1 MGLVDLSVIRTINE
15 KIFFLANPNKE
26 IVSAINNISDKQATF
41 KFNGYDEISF
51 KITKKDDTLVFTDD
65 IIDNTLLYVEGIGY
79 FHFIE
84 PNFGV
89 DENGNETLSCTAYSN
104 EYELTQRKLFSFNIN
119 TGEVGSIGDSDN
131 GYVTFYNAGNPGI
144 SLLHL
149 VLEKFPAWDIG
160 HVDATLVNQQRT
172 FSVDGTSI
180 YDFLTNDVS
189 ATLQCIFI
197 FDTVNNLINV
207 YDLNDKERE
216 LNPPFGENTN
226 IYISQQNLATAVDLS
241 PLSSSD
247 IVTAVRVRGADNL
260 DIRDANC
267 GFDYM
272 YDLSYYYP
280 TMSAATKTK
289 WLQYLADWENN
300 LDVYSE
306 AIFDANAISSEIT
319 KKQYTDYPSST
330 ASSKDYSQY
339 ALTYLEQ
346 LLENVQE
353 EIDSCDASYYD
364 KTSPDYSAEK
374 QAVYDGYLADKQNIQ
389 TAINAK
395 TDEINSLTQQYNQ
408 AMTTPNNITQSLEFE
423 NYFTVS
429 ELEEIIPLI
438 KEGDYTD
445 SNYAVYDNYTPSQ
458 ILTKKQQLRLEAVNA
473 ISELSQPQ
481 YSVSTSI
488 SNLFCLDEFQD
499 WWDTFRLGDFFTI
512 IFDND
517 YSMKQRLITVKIS
530 NFEDIK
536 SLDVEYSNMTKSTLG
551 ISDINALLGT
561 SSSASTAYVSSSSGS
576 SSSYSSSTDGDYVT
590 TTDLNTAL
598 INAGLGSG
606 ASFNAQQL
614 TILQNLVEGKFD
626 TLSGNFLT
634 VDDFI
639 AESGIIKILDSNIIT
654 TDYADITYATVGE
667 LYVIDTKTETLTAKV
682 GDISTLMFGSAS
694 GNVIQTSFSNSV
706 IAQLGDAQIASAMI
720 ADIDAGKIKSGSLYT
735 NLVHIYGDENNNL
748 AIADNTISVSDGTQ
762 TRVQIGKDADNDYN
776 MYVWDADGKLMFDA
790 LGLTEDGITRKVIR
804 DDVVKDDANISA
816 SKLNI
821 NSLFTAINE
830 DNSNTLKSS
839 KIYVDDEEQTLD
851 IVFKEL
857 SDSVSEQGQSIS
869 SQGTSIETIQGQIE
883 TKIWQQDITA
893 AATSLESNIT
903 TLSTQYSSL
912 SQDLS
917 GFKTTASQ
925 TYATQNSLAAVETI
939 ATQTA
944 DKFNWLVKSGTSAT
958 DFTLTDR
965 TATLISDYINLNG
978 LVTFNGLNNDA
989 VDTIK
994 NDTINALEIG
1004 GRNLLYKTKT
1014 SKLSDVAYY
1023 NATTGYIEYLTEDE
1037 YGILK
1042 ANGTGSS
1049 YLAWFYDTNIKAQVS
1064 SDGEVITDFQGG
1076 EYIFSFDCKG
1086 NEWLTDRSL
1095 PATIQFR
1102 IFRKNGNVYE
1112 NVGFSMSTS
1121 SFSVIAMSPA
1131 VGDEEWHR
1139 VICKIT
1145 ISQDIQWAGTLLR
1158 YNNDCIIALG
1168 FVTYSYFT
1176 TGQYF
1181 QVKKAKFE
1189 AGNKATDWSPAPEDI
1204 SVENI
1209 YTEGTTLIDGGKI
1222 FTGSITADKINVT
1235 DLFAQDI
1242 TATGNITGATLISA
1256 DIHAAKGLIGGFNI
1270 GTSDYYGVKQE
1281 VLSDPLWSPVA
1292 LYGLFAYKAEMS
1304 VSSFYQGTSF
1314 TFGPIHVYSPSIEI
1328 NRYDWDTDNDKIDE
1342 TSKVTVFTTTP
1353 FGSYSQILQTD
1364 YVMSDLIPKWR
1375 TNEATPEGYKYT
1387 YYDLGRLDNPW
1398 ENLFCRNASI
1408 SNTLHLLSTSDV
1420 AGNANNSPP
1429 LIIGNRTGAH
1439 LEFDA
1444 NELMSKSND
1453 TTPGTLYLNADG
1465 GMVKIGNTTGCTLYV
1480 TGATT
1485 LNSTLEVSGI
1495 VTLSDRLNSSANICL
1510 DNEKIYYIRDADG
1523 TARTAITL
1531 DATNKYSIAS
1541 GGMSNTIQLGSSKT
1555 TATDVYGVT
1564 TFNTTVYGKASFNV
1578 NDGTSTYARIRKDV
1592 TGTTSTV
1599 GYGQLTLGNNIPSGT
1614 AGNARGRIGL
1624 YGTSSGYTMLYPG
1637 YAGTSNITI
1646 NLPSSSGTLALSSSD
1661 IRLKENIKDSEVNG
1675 LDFINSIKLHQFDWK
1690 ESGDHWD
1697 CGYIA
1702 DELVEQDIHLV
1713 LEGSGGENDD
1723 GSINPYCIDDFYL
1736 SAYQTKAIQE
1746 LYEIIMQQNEKIE
1759 ELRTLVQQ

>member
-1 MGLVDLSVIRTINE
+1 MGLVDLSVIKTINE
-15 KIFFLANPNKE
+15 KIFFLANPKKE

-41 KFNGYDEISF
+41 RFNGYDEISF
-51 KITKKDDTLVFTDD
+51 KITKKEDTLVFTDD

-408 AMTTPNNITQSLEFE
+408 AMTTPNSITQSLEFE
-423 NYFTVS
+423 NYFTAS

-488 SNLFCLDEFQD
+488 SNLFRLDEFHD

-512 IFDND
+512 IFDSD
-517 YSMKQRLITVKIS
+517 YSMKQRLITVKIN

-561 SSSASTAYVSSSSGS
+561 SSSASTAHVSSSSGS

-748 AIADNTISVSDGTQ
+748 AIADNTISVSDGTR

-804 DDVVKDDANISA
+804 DDVVKDNANISA

-857 SDSVSEQGQSIS
+857 SDSVSEQGQLIS

-893 AATSLESNIT
+893 AATSLESSIT
-903 TLSTQYSSL
+903 TLNTQYSSL

-944 DKFNWLVKSGTSAT
+944 DKFNWLIKSGTSAT

-978 LVTFNGLNNDA
+978 LVTFNGLNSDA

-1064 SDGEVITDFQGG
+1064 SEGEVITDFQGS

-1086 NEWLTDRSL
+1086 NEWLTTRSL

-1112 NVGFSMSTS
+1112 NVGFAISPS
-1121 SFSVIAMSPA
+1121 SVSVIAMSPA

-1158 YNNDCIIALG
+1158 YNDDCIIALG

-1176 TGQYF
+1176 EGQYF

-1222 FTGSITADKINVT
+1222 YTGSITANQIATDAIKSQNYVADTSGSFLNLADGSFDSKNFKISS
-1235 DLFAQDI
+1235 
-1242 TATGNITGATLISA
+1242 TGNITATS
-1256 DIHAAKGLIGGFNI
+1256 GSIGGWKI
-1270 GTSDYYGVKQE
+1270 GDSRIYSNTGT
-1281 VLSDPLWSPVA
+1281 PT
-1292 LYGLFAYKAEMS
+1292 LYGLSISGTTARGVS
-1304 VSSFYQGTSF
+1304 VGQIDGDISYYITEQAGNLYGLTTF
-1314 TFGPIHVYSPSIEI
+1314 TGEYA
-1328 NRYDWDTDNDKIDE
+1328 NYNADYD
-1342 TSKVTVFTTTP
+1342 S
-1353 FGSYSQILQTD
+1353 
-1364 YVMSDLIPKWR
+1364 
-1375 TNEATPEGYKYT
+1375 YT
-1387 YYDLGRLDNPW
+1387 YTTSSAVVLHENGIGILSNELTDAIKIVEYDL
-1398 ENLFCRNASI
+1398 
-1408 SNTLHLLSTSDV
+1408 ST
-1420 AGNANNSPP
+1420 GT
-1429 LIIGNRTGAH
+1429 TGY
-1439 LEFDA
+1439 
-1444 NELMSKSND
+1444 MSKIQTRLLAMTGGGS
-1453 TTPGTLYLNADG
+1453 GTRIKQGHAYFFEGSEENSSY
-1465 GMVKIGNTTGCTLYV
+1465 IGINGIQT
-1480 TGATT
+1480 TGATI
-1485 LNSTLEVSGI
+1485 LNSTLDVSGI

-1510 DNEKIYYIRDADG
+1510 DNGKIYYIRDADG
-1523 TARTAITL
+1523 DPRTAITL
-1531 DATNKYSIAS
+1531 DTTNKYSIAS

-1555 TATDVYGVT
+1555 TATDIYGVT

-1599 GYGQLTLGNNIPSGT
+1599 GYGQLTLGNNIASGT

-1661 IRLKENIKDSEVNG
+1661 IRLKENIKDTEVNG